1 MKRWMK
7 LAASLLLVAAVV
19 ALLGSRLYIKS
30 NYAHLTVD
38 GRVTDDFKLYFGPGG
53 KLLLRIG
60 AKQSK
65 KVFLYSGHYTDGWAD
80 ECPPSTVLFP
90 PFVAMVKGN
99 RSACVKGQL
108 YMALSTGNSLKI
120 YASDGHEYEVTWQ
133 APPR

>member
-38 GRVTDDFKLYFGPGG
+38 GRVTDDFKLYFGPKGRILVDVARRNELFVYWPSAPQFISFCFKNDVIFARSVALTKHHPPKCGLSEGFMGG
-53 KLLLRIG
+53 TR
-60 AKQSK
+60 A
-65 KVFLYSGHYTDGWAD
+65 TDH
-80 ECPPSTVLFP
+80 
-90 PFVAMVKGN
+90 
-99 RSACVKGQL
+99 
-108 YMALSTGNSLKI
+108 SLTFEDNDRHK
-120 YASDGHEYEVTWQ
+120 YEVTWQ